1 MKTEYQVYCDYVKA
15 KQKAN
20 AIDII
25 ANRIISISQNSVVEE
40 LEDLNRKWQGDTID
54 IVKSKGMEIN
64 GDLNAT
70 ARNLKKIA
78 ATIRRIAKR
87 NYIAEMK
94 AIEIA
99 RNRSAHGGSGRHI
112 GGGGGGR

>member
-54 IVKSKGMEIN
+54 IVKSKGMEHQVPIQP
-64 GDLNAT
+64 AT
-70 ARNLKKIA
+70 TYVVSGNICFLKI
-78 ATIRRIAKR
+78 
-87 NYIAEMK
+87 
-94 AIEIA
+94 
-99 RNRSAHGGSGRHI
+99 
-112 GGGGGGR
+112 